1 MDKQTVMITFRT
13 EVGLPKVK
21 AQLSYRHNAVMIGS
35 CFTENIGNYLKS
47 HYFPILINPCGILYN
62 PASMADCIAFMVKNK
77 SFDESELFYDNG
89 LWNHFSFHSR
99 FSHPD
104 KVTALAKINDSITLA
119 TSKLRLASHLFLTFG
134 TSWIYRE
141 KELGA
146 IVGNCHKLPANR
158 FLRERLSV
166 DEMTLRWV
174 ELLEQLFAKHPLLN
188 IVLTVSPIRHL
199 KDGSYENQ
207 VSKSGL
213 FLLVDHLISTFG
225 TERVTYFPSYELVM
239 DELRDYRFYATDMLH
254 LSELATSFVQDK
266 FNEVF
271 LDRESMEIKSAVS
284 KIVKSLSHKP
294 FQVESS
300 SYRDMLIRLH
310 DEVLSIASIY
320 PFVDFEE
327 LIIEIIQNKGD

>member
-1 MDKQTVMITFRT
+1 MDKQTIMITFRT
-13 EVGLPKVK
+13 EVGLPKVTT
-21 AQLSYRHNAVMIGS
+21 QLSYRKNALMVGS
-35 CFTENIGNYLKS
+35 CFTENIGSYLRN
-47 HYFPILINPCGILYN
+47 HYFPLQINPCGILYN
-62 PASMADCIAFMVKNK
+62 PASMADCIDFMVMNK
-77 SFDESELFYDNG
+77 SFEESELFYGNG
-89 LWNHFSFHSR
+89 LWNHFNFHSR

-104 KVTALAKINDSITLA
+104 KIIALSKINDSITLA
-119 TSKLRLASHLFLTFG
+119 SSKLRLASHLFLTFG

-141 KELGA
+141 KETGA
-146 IVGNCHKLPANR
+146 IVGNCHKVNANR

-166 DEMTLRWV
+166 NEMKNQWV
-174 ELLEQLFAKHPLLN
+174 ELLDRLFAIQPLLN

-225 TERVTYFPSYELVM
+225 PDRVTYFPSYELVM

-254 LSELATSFVQDK
+254 LSELATAFVQDK

-271 LDRESMEIKSAVS
+271 LDSESMEIRSAVS
-284 KIVKSLSHKP
+284 KIVNTLGHKP

-300 SYRDMLIRLH
+300 PYRDMLSRLL
-310 DEVLSIASIY
+310 DEALRIASLY

-327 LIIEIIQNKGD
+327 LIIEIIQKKGD